1 MNPLRRLRVDPHL
14 LRRTAY
20 AVAVLAALGS
30 MFSSFVYE
38 PETNSVWVVG
48 WIPIIAVASVP
59 NRRFRA
65 TILAVGGGFIALWTP
80 DAVFL
85 WPAVSAFVMVSVT
98 EDLHEVP
105 IVGWAFGFAGSI
117 GGLFLYPDQATVSG
131 FLAVA
136 LGGGLGLVLRSRFT
150 EAELTEQA
158 HSLRGKAA
166 WLEQRTSLARE
177 LHDVVGHHVTAM
189 VVQAEAGQMG
199 DAQAAL
205 RNIGDLGRKALG
217 ELDALVVHLRDPKGE
232 LVVSAPP
239 RLLDIDEL
247 LAAPLRGQGV
257 EVSVRMDEELGLGE
271 VGVLTV
277 YRIAQEALTNV
288 TRHAHAEHAW
298 VELTRS
304 DGRVRLRVS
313 DDGVGPSPAP
323 DRGAGLLGI
332 EERVSAL
339 GGSWDMSSR
348 PGGGTI
354 IDVSIPVDSR

>member
-1 MNPLRRLRVDPHL
+1 MNPVRRLREDPHL

-20 AVAVLAALGS
+20 SIAAAAAALCMVASVFYERETDSVFVAV
-30 MFSSFVYE
+30 
-38 PETNSVWVVG
+38 
-48 WIPIIAVASVP
+48 WIPVIAVASVP
-59 NRRFRA
+59 NRRFRS
-65 TILAVGGGFIALWTP
+65 TILAIGAGFIALWTP

-85 WPAVSAFVMVSVT
+85 WPAVAAFTMVSVV
-98 EDLHEVP
+98 EDTREVP
-105 IVGWAFGFAGSI
+105 WVAWVFGFAGSI
-117 GGLFLYPDQATVSG
+117 GGLILYADQATVSG

-136 LGGGLGLVLRSRFT
+136 LGGGLGLLLRSRFT
-150 EAELTEQA
+150 EKQLTDQA
-158 HSLRGKAA
+158 HSLRGKAV

-199 DAQAAL
+199 DSQAAL

-217 ELDALVVHLRDPKGE
+217 ELDALVVHLRDPKSD
-232 LVVSAPP
+232 LAVTAPP

-257 EVSVRMDEELGLGE
+257 HVSVRIDEELGLDE

-288 TRHAHAEHAW
+288 TRHARAGNAW
-298 VELTRS
+298 VELTRY
-304 DGRVRLRVS
+304 DDRVRLRVS
-313 DDGVGPSPAP
+313 DDGVGPAPHP
-323 DRGAGLLGI
+323 DRGSGLLGI
-332 EERVSAL
+332 EERVSAV
-339 GGSWDMSSR
+339 GGSWDLSSR

-354 IDVSIPVDSR
+354 LDVSIPADRR

>member
-1 MNPLRRLRVDPHL
+1 
-14 LRRTAY
+14 
-20 AVAVLAALGS
+20 
-30 MFSSFVYE
+30 
-38 PETNSVWVVG
+38 
-48 WIPIIAVASVP
+48 
-59 NRRFRA
+59 
-65 TILAVGGGFIALWTP
+65 
-80 DAVFL
+80 VFL

-117 GGLFLYPDQATVSG
+117 GGLFLYPDQATSSG
-131 FLAVA
+131 VLAVA

-199 DAQAAL
+199 DAHAAL

-217 ELDALVVHLRDPKGE
+217 ELDALVVHLRDPKAE

-257 EVSVRMDEELGLGE
+257 EVSVRM
-271 VGVLTV
+271 
-277 YRIAQEALTNV
+277 QEALTNV

-298 VELTRS
+298 VELTRN

-332 EERVSAL
+332 AERVVAV
-339 GGSWDMSSR
+339 GGSWDLSSR

-354 IDVSIPVDSR
+354 LDVSIPVDRT

>member
-1 MNPLRRLRVDPHL
+1 MNPLRRLRVDPHM

-48 WIPIIAVASVP
+48 WIPVIAVASVP

-65 TILAVGGGFIALWTP
+65 TILAVGAGFIALWTP

-85 WPAVSAFVMVSVT
+85 WPAVAAFVMVSVT

-105 IVGWAFGFAGSI
+105 VVGWAFGFAGSI

-150 EAELTEQA
+150 EADLTEQA

-217 ELDALVVHLRDPKGE
+217 ELDALVVHP
-232 LVVSAPP
+232 VSYTHLTLPTN
-239 RLLDIDEL
+239 R
-247 LAAPLRGQGV
+247 
-257 EVSVRMDEELGLGE
+257 EV
-271 VGVLTV
+271 
-277 YRIAQEALTNV
+277 
-288 TRHAHAEHAW
+288 
-298 VELTRS
+298 
-304 DGRVRLRVS
+304 
-313 DDGVGPSPAP
+313 
-323 DRGAGLLGI
+323 
-332 EERVSAL
+332 
-339 GGSWDMSSR
+339 
-348 PGGGTI
+348 
-354 IDVSIPVDSR
+354 